1 MPPRFFIDR
10 PMRHRSASL
19 AKSRKTLNS
28 EGRNRNVF
36 SEKNY
41 RREFFE
47 GKPAGPEREDFGLR
61 VTLNKGL
68 SRDDGQC
75 DSFFYRC
82 SVI

>member
-1 MPPRFFIDR
+1 MAPRFFTDR
-10 PMRHRSASL
+10 LMRHRSASL

-36 SEKNY
+36 FEKNY

-47 GKPAGPEREDFGLR
+47 GKPVGPEREDFGLR

-68 SRDDGQC
+68 CHDA
-75 DSFFYRC
+75 
-82 SVI
+82 